1 MKKLFILF
9 CLTAESVSGQN
20 FSSFVNQVQTSA
32 PPLRQAMVDSFMQA
46 NPVLPLKENDT
57 LAHFIITGNFNKVE
71 VAGDM
76 NGWSA
81 GQIVLQNISS
91 TNFWYATQ
99 TYEPNARLDYKIITN
114 GSNWILDPNNP
125 HQVSGG
131 FGPNSELAMPQY
143 VQPWEIKAYAGVP
156 KGTVSNYSVQSS
168 VLNAAHQVWV
178 YLPPSYDSTKT
189 YPTAYFHDGTE
200 YLNLGNAANVLD
212 NLIDSN
218 LIQPLI
224 GVFVKPNNRNE
235 EYAMSK
241 RFTYRNF
248 FCDELVPWA
257 DARFA
262 TRKDSSQRATIGA
275 SFGGNISAL
284 IAFGRPEVFFK
295 AGFHS
300 GAFWPNSYEAL
311 QLIDTSRVLHLP
323 FASVWGSYEG
333 SLPAVWRNV
342 RDSLNSHQIP
352 DKYFNEY
359 PEGHSWGLWRATLDE
374 ILIALFPG
382 SASIGFGEHHLK
394 QPWRVY
400 PNPVRDDLKIEGLK
414 ANFVQYSIV
423 GLDGHHYKT
432 GKLSGSTD
440 HQLDLQALP
449 EGLYLLLLRQNN
461 ESRTSHLF
469 IKN

>member
-1 MKKLFILF
+1 MKKFILLF
-9 CLTAESVSGQN
+9 CLAAECALGQS
-20 FSSFVNQVQTSA
+20 FAGFVNKVKTSA

-46 NPVLPLKENDT
+46 NPVLPLRESDT
-57 LAHFIITGNFNKVE
+57 LAHFIATGNFNKVE

-76 NGWSA
+76 NGWSV
-81 GQIVLQNISS
+81 GQIVLQNIAN
-91 TNFWYATQ
+91 TNFWYNTQ
-99 TYEPNARLDYKIITN
+99 VYEPTARLDYKLVTN

-143 VQPWEIKAYAGVP
+143 VQPWEIQSYAGVP
-156 KGTVSNYSVQSS
+156 AGSLNSYSIQSAA
-168 VLNAAHQVWV
+168 LNASHQVLV
-178 YLPPSYDSTKT
+178 YLPPSYDSTKA

-200 YLNLGNAANVLD
+200 YLNLGNARNVLD
-212 NLIDSN
+212 NLIDSA
-218 LIQPLI
+218 LIEPLI

-235 EYAMSK
+235 EYAMGK

-248 FCDELVPWA
+248 FCDELVPWV

-284 IAFGRPEVFFK
+284 IAFTRPEVFYK

-300 GAFWPNSYEAL
+300 GAFWPNNYEAL
-311 QLIDTSRVLHLP
+311 QIIDTSGVLSLP

-333 SLPAVWRNV
+333 SLPAVWRTV
-342 RDSLNSHQIP
+342 RDSMTSHQIP

-374 ILIALFPG
+374 ILISLFPG
-382 SASIGFGEHHLK
+382 SAGIGFQDRPHKK
-394 QPWRVY
+394 QWQVY
-400 PNPVRDDLKIEGLK
+400 PNPTRHDLRIEGLTETP
-414 ANFVQYSIV
+414 VHYSIV
-423 GLDGHHYKT
+423 GLDGHNYRE
-432 GKLSGSTD
+432 GRLSGSTA
-440 HQLDLQALP
+440 QLDVQALP
-449 EGLYLLLLRQNN
+449 EGMYMLLLQHSMRQ
-461 ESRTSHLF
+461 TAHLF
-469 IKN
+469 VKM